1 MGLMMG
7 FISMGMTIVGGL
19 FNKIMMGGAIS
30 IAVKALI
37 IAKIALLLAGTMAI
51 KKLLSGGGVGVS
63 VHPSWNGGGG
73 GGGGIDQHNGYRRSY
88 PPPQSM
94 TTADA
99 MAYRDQIDSYSNAR
113 YSGSLAT

>member
-7 FISMGMTIVGGL
+7 FTSIGMTIIGGL
-19 FNKIMMGGAIS
+19 FNKMMMGAAIS

-51 KKLLSGGGVGVS
+51 RKLLSGGGVGVS
-63 VHPSWNGGGG
+63 VHPSWNGGGAG
-73 GGGGIDQHNGYRRSY
+73 GGNEHHSGYRRSY

-99 MAYRDQIDSYSNAR
+99 MAYRDQIDSYVDAR
-113 YSGSLAT
+113 YSGSLVT